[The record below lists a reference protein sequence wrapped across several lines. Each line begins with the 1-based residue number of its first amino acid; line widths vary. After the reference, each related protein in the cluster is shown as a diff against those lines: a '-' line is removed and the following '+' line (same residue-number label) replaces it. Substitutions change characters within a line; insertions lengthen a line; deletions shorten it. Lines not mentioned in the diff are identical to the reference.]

1 MNYKLL
7 RKRLILSSIGL
18 GIFVTILF
26 FIFIAPNRTPAILM
40 YHAITV
46 ERKDNPLTLPEDIFE
61 RQMEY
66 LSKHDYRIVSLKE
79 VARMIQEGGKIP
91 NNWVVLTFDDWSRNF
106 NDMAYPILKACQF
119 NATAFATVDSLE
131 KNQNRQD
138 WRLLEQL
145 AKDDLIDVGSHSLS
159 HRLLPLL
166 DLKEAKKEVF
176 LSKVIFEKKL
186 KEPVDSFA
194 YPFGA
199 ADDSIK
205 KMIKEAGY
213 KVAVG
218 AAYQRGQFKNYDI
231 YVLKRVFVSK
241 LSKYPF
247 VFRFMVSGYY
257 IPTRELILRVLN
269 IKTPRALYAAKSSG
283 GIYKHKREKK

>member
-1 MNYKLL
+1 M
-7 RKRLILSSIGL
+7 
-18 GIFVTILF
+18 
-26 FIFIAPNRTPAILM
+26 
-40 YHAITV
+40 
-46 ERKDNPLTLPEDIFE
+46 
-61 RQMEY
+61 
-66 LSKHDYRIVSLKE
+66 
-79 VARMIQEGGKIP
+79 
-91 NNWVVLTFDDWSRNF
+91 
-106 NDMAYPILKACQF
+106 
-119 NATAFATVDSLE
+119 
-131 KNQNRQD
+131 
-138 WRLLEQL
+138 
-145 AKDDLIDVGSHSLS
+145 
-159 HRLLPLL
+159 L

-199 ADDSIK
+199 VDDSIK

-218 AAYQRGQFKNYDI
+218 TAYQRGQFKNYDI
-231 YVLKRVFVSK
+231 YVLRRVFVSK

-269 IKTPRALYAAKSSG
+269 IKTPRAFYAAKSSG
-283 GIYKHKREKK
+283 SIYKHKGERK